1 MNIFAKILGS
11 VLILTSSTMLGF
23 RHAAEITEQRATAET
38 MIRYWKSFRQLL
50 QTTHCSAAGIA
61 VQLGRSIGFRE
72 FPFAMKLCC
81 NSQKEAPFELILQQ
95 TMRDCAELSPELK
108 NTLLPIGESLGKASL
123 ETQLQVIDAALLMMQ
138 QELDLR
144 LEQEKREGMLFRR
157 LGILGGIALVVLL
170 L

>member
-1 MNIFAKILGS
+1 MNMIAKLLGS

-23 RHAAEITEQRATAET
+23 RHAAEITERRAAAES

-50 QTTHCSAAGIA
+50 QTTHRSAAAIA
-61 VQLGRSIGFRE
+61 VQLGRSVGFRA
-72 FPFAMKLCC
+72 FPFATMLYL
-81 NSQKEAPFELILQQ
+81 SAQREAPFELILQQ
-95 TMRDCAELSPELK
+95 AMRDCTELSPELK
-108 NTLLPIGESLGKASL
+108 NTLLPIGESLGKSSL
-123 ETQLQVIDAALLMMQ
+123 ETQLQVIDTALLMMK
-138 QELDLR
+138 QELDLC